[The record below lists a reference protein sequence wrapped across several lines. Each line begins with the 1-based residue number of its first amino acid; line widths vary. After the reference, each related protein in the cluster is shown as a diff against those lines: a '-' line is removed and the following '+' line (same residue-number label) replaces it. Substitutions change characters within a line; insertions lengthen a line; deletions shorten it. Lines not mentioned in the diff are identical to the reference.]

1 MPSWAARIAATYPPG
16 PLPMTM
22 TSYESGTPEKPS
34 GSLHPENHRHHGADH
49 DDDAAQHLLGQLAAD
64 VRAHLGA
71 RDRADRDQP
80 GRAPRDVR
88 REEDEQH
95 RRHGVGHAGEHVLQA
110 VEP

>member
-22 TSYESGTPEKPS
+22 QSYESGTPQKPS
-34 GSLHPENHRHHGADH
+34 GSLHPENHGDDRADH
-49 DDDAAQHLLGQLAAD
+49 DHDAAQDLLRQPAAD

-71 RDRADRDQP
+71 RDRAGRDQR

-88 REEDEQH
+88 REEDEQQ
-95 RRHGVGHAGEHVLQA
+95 RGYG
-110 VEP
+110 